1 MTANGVDRKRDQ
13 FRRLSVL
20 IAVSFVDMLGF
31 FLILPILPY
40 YALEFHATPETIG
53 WLIASFSIAQLV
65 AAPVWGRVSDRYGR
79 RPALLI
85 GLAASAIAFLVF
97 GLARSLPLLF
107 VSRLVQ
113 GAGGGTTAVSQAY
126 VSDTVAPSDRARA
139 LGWLSAATAAGVMLG
154 PAIGSSATH
163 LGHSAPGLI
172 AAALC
177 MLNVVAAWKWLP
189 ESRPPEAG
197 RVKRKPVWHAAAHT
211 LQHPGGAAERL
222 IWIYGTGMLAFSL
235 FTSVLALWLNA
246 RFGVTEATIGWFF
259 VFTGLLS
266 LVMRSLLL
274 GAVVDRLGETGAM
287 RLGTMILAVG
297 FVASALAPSL
307 WWFVLT
313 IPAIPIGTALLFP
326 STTSLISASSAASE
340 LGTTMGVAQ
349 TFAGIARVLAPVLGT
364 IAFQRL
370 GVDAPFLIGGIT
382 MSIVGYVAWRFV
394 RPATPTP
401 TIP

>member
-1 MTANGVDRKRDQ
+1 
-13 FRRLSVL
+13 
-20 IAVSFVDMLGF
+20 
-31 FLILPILPY
+31 
-40 YALEFHATPETIG
+40 
-53 WLIASFSIAQLV
+53 
-65 AAPVWGRVSDRYGR
+65 
-79 RPALLI
+79 
-85 GLAASAIAFLVF
+85 
-97 GLARSLPLLF
+97 
-107 VSRLVQ
+107 
-113 GAGGGTTAVSQAY
+113 
-126 VSDTVAPSDRARA
+126 
-139 LGWLSAATAAGVMLG
+139 
-154 PAIGSSATH
+154 
-163 LGHSAPGLI
+163 
-172 AAALC
+172 
-177 MLNVVAAWKWLP
+177 
-189 ESRPPEAG
+189 
-197 RVKRKPVWHAAAHT
+197 
-211 LQHPGGAAERL
+211 
-222 IWIYGTGMLAFSL
+222 MLAFSL

-313 IPAIPIGTALLFP
+313 IPATPIGTALLFP
-326 STTSLISASSAASE
+326 STTSLISASSVASE

-382 MSIVGYVAWRFV
+382 MSVVGYVAWRFV